1 MPYGH
6 ISSHNAAF
14 IWCCD
19 LVTKSNAVF
28 CCHQQQNRLV
38 SFLWQDK
45 IGGEMRSM
53 NHEEVWAS
61 DVLIINTHWLYP
73 LVKHSYQTNTDG
85 ADLVCRYIIVCLL
98 WLSSTLSSNLTM
110 PRCLANNSFT
120 IFDSALI
127 SLATFLRI
135 AA

>member
-1 MPYGH
+1 MRRWRFILCYLQSDKLGIH
-6 ISSHNAAF
+6 AVWTYLAF

-73 LVKHSYQTNTDG
+73 LVKHSYQTITEYG
-85 ADLVCRYIIVCLL
+85 RSRSRLSIYHCL
-98 WLSSTLSSNLTM
+98 
-110 PRCLANNSFT
+110 SFV
-120 IFDSALI
+120 
-127 SLATFLRI
+127 TFQHIKLKSHY
-135 AA
+135 ASVFS